1 MLVGKAAPQLA
12 PVSSALDGGDMVT
25 ALGKG
30 LGGGPGPGPG
40 PGSLSLAHLATDM
53 YALTGTA
60 LGR

>member
-12 PVSSALDGGDMVT
+12 PVSSALAGGDMVT
-25 ALGKG
+25 ALGKV
-30 LGGGPGPGPG
+30 LGSGPGPG
-40 PGSLSLAHLATDM
+40 PGSLSVAHLATDM